1 MSEAAGASR
10 PRAATAGGIVR
21 VGISGWRYAG
31 WRGRFYPPGL
41 RQRDELS
48 YASRHFDTIEING
61 THYSL
66 QRPVDFARWH
76 DETPDDFAFA
86 LKGSRFITHMKQL
99 RDIEAALANFFAQ
112 GVLRLGQKLGPV
124 LWQFGPRFR
133 FAPQKL
139 AAFFALLPRDMMAAA
154 ALARRHDHRLSGRA
168 WTAIDMPHP
177 VRHAVEI
184 RHPSF
189 LDPAF
194 PRLLRA
200 HDIALVFADG
210 VGFPYAEDITTDFL
224 YLRLHGA
231 EELYASGYDD
241 GALARWASR
250 IALWRAGG
258 QPDGA
263 QLIDPHWPPPHRPRD
278 VYVYFDNDAKVEA
291 PFDAQ
296 ALHRKL
302 AADVAADVVGSAGD
316 LG

>member
-1 MSEAAGASR
+1 MSDAAGASR
-10 PRAATAGGIVR
+10 AAAAAGTGLVR

-41 RQRDELS
+41 RQQDELS

-66 QRPVDFARWH
+66 QRPEAFARWH
-76 DETPDDFAFA
+76 DETPNDFVFA
-86 LKGSRFITHMKQL
+86 VKGSRFITHMKQL
-99 RDIEAALANFFAQ
+99 RDVEAALANFFAQ
-112 GVLRLGQKLGPV
+112 GMLRLGRKLGPV

-133 FAPQKL
+133 FEPEKL
-139 AAFFALLPRDMMAAA
+139 AAFFALLPRDMTAAA

-168 WTAIDMPHP
+168 WTDADTAQPL
-177 VRHAVEI
+177 RHAVEI

-194 PRLLRA
+194 PRLLRE
-200 HDIALVFADG
+200 HGIALVFADG
-210 VGFPYAEDITTDFL
+210 VGFPYAEDITADFL

-231 EELYASGYDD
+231 EELYASGYGDRALD
-241 GALARWASR
+241 GWASR
-250 IALWRAGG
+250 IARWRAGD
-258 QPDGA
+258 QPDDA
-263 QLIDPHWPPPHRPRD
+263 RLIDPRWRSPRRPRD

-296 ALHRKL
+296 ALRRKI
-302 AADVAADVVGSAGD
+302 AVDVVGSAGD